1 MAKRT
6 DTRAARSGTTASQA
20 ARRVKAKPGPA
31 PRAAISGLESAP
43 AAGVGPAQPLP
54 SPAGAALSEFEAGM
68 RLLQEHSYQ
77 RAAAH
82 FRNLLASFPGERAL
96 LDRVRVYLDLCE
108 REQRKMPVAPSSLEE
123 RLTLATAALN
133 DGDDDAAERLAQAV
147 LDEDPDHDLAL
158 YLLAAVRSREGD
170 AIAALELLRKAV
182 QVSPDISAQARHDT
196 DFEPLRQFSEFEQL
210 LEPPTRNGHSE
221 AKRARRGASGR

>member
-1 MAKRT
+1 
-6 DTRAARSGTTASQA
+6 
-20 ARRVKAKPGPA
+20 
-31 PRAAISGLESAP
+31 
-43 AAGVGPAQPLP
+43 
-54 SPAGAALSEFEAGM
+54 M

-82 FRNLLASFPGERAL
+82 FRNLLTSFPGERAL

-108 REQRKMPVAPSSLEE
+108 REQRKMPAAPSSREE

-133 DGDDDAAERLAQAV
+133 DGNDDAAERLAQAV
-147 LDEDPDHDLAL
+147 LNEDPDHDLAL

-221 AKRARRGASGR
+221 AKRARRGVSGR